1 MDNKNETYY
10 SANINWYP
18 GHMAK
23 TRRMLE
29 ENIKLIDAVVEILDA
44 RIPMSSR
51 NPHFEDIVAS
61 KPRIIVLNKSDLAD
75 KSETEKWL
83 AFYKKNNIKAVCV
96 SCQTGK
102 GIKQIA
108 PEIFELVKDK
118 TEKYV
123 QKGVKKSVKVMI
135 IGIPNVGKSTIINR
149 LVGKTAAKTGDRPGV
164 TLSKQWIR
172 IKDGLELLDTPGIL
186 PPKLEDQEAALKLA
200 YTGAIKDEIMET
212 ELICYSLLENL
223 AVNYPRLLVNRYNI
237 SEIQGQKGYE
247 LLEKI
252 GRKRGCLISGGEVD
266 MARAA
271 NIVLDDFRSLK
282 IGHITLD
289 KAEEHDA

>member
-1 MDNKNETYY
+1 MDNKNEMYH

-29 ENIKLIDAVVEILDA
+29 ENIKLVDAVVEILDA
-44 RIPMSSR
+44 RIPLSSR
-51 NPHFEDIVAS
+51 NPHFDDIVAS
-61 KPRIIVLNKSDLAD
+61 KPRLIILNKSDLAD
-75 KSETEKWL
+75 DTKTEKWL
-83 AFYKKNNIKAVCV
+83 AFYKKNGINALCV

-102 GIKQIA
+102 GLNRIVPK
-108 PEIFELVKDK
+108 IFELAKDK
-118 TEKYV
+118 IDKYA
-123 QKGVKKSVKVMI
+123 QKGIKKSIKVMI
-135 IGIPNVGKSTIINR
+135 IGIPNVGKSTLINR
-149 LVGKTAAKTGDRPGV
+149 IVGKSTAKTGDRPGV

-186 PPKLEDQEAALKLA
+186 PPKLEDQEVALKLA

-223 AVNYPRLLVNRYNI
+223 ANNYPELLIKRYNI
-237 SEIQGQKGYE
+237 TEIQGLKGYE

-266 MARAA
+266 MTRAS

-282 IGHITLD
+282 IGRITLD
-289 KAEEHDA
+289 FAEEHNA